1 MLKTI
6 YWWSVI
12 IYITGFVALAFAAVS
27 RLNTNGEAIDT
38 IINSS
43 PKDNKNWIFIIAA
56 FVPIVNLAMGIVL
69 WIGALNMELLDE
81 ALRDILDK
89 L

>member
-6 YWWSVI
+6 YWWSVV
-12 IYITGFVALAFAAVS
+12 IYISGFVALALSAIS
-27 RLNTNGEAIDT
+27 RLNTNGEAIST
-38 IINSS
+38 IIDSS
-43 PKDNKNWIFIIAA
+43 PKDNKNWVFIIAA
-56 FVPIVNLAMGIVL
+56 FVPIINLAMGIVL

-81 ALRDILDK
+81 ALRQMLDK